1 LVTAKVLKERPQL
14 NCSLLDGN
22 IVYYHRVNLGLAVA
36 LKEGLMVPV
45 LKDADS
51 KNLQELF
58 QEVHRLIQLARER
71 KLAPKDYQGS
81 TFTVSNLGM
90 YGIEQFTAI
99 INPPEAAILSIG
111 EIKRT
116 PTVSVRSIMKVT
128 ISVDHRLIDGAMA
141 ANFLK
146 QLKYYLEFP
155 ERLIL

>member
-1 LVTAKVLKERPQL
+1 
-14 NCSLLDGN
+14 
-22 IVYYHRVNLGLAVA
+22 
-36 LKEGLMVPV
+36 
-45 LKDADS
+45 
-51 KNLQELF
+51 
-58 QEVHRLIQLARER
+58 
-71 KLAPKDYQGS
+71 
-81 TFTVSNLGM
+81 M

-116 PTVSVRSIMKVT
+116 PTVIEKNCKEEIAVRSIMKVT